1 MPPRHRL
8 FHSRP
13 ERSAGFFIPVQF
25 MTTDQATKIVSKYEP
40 QVVLATYNILFTNDI
55 VCGEIIDAFSRL
67 EKSPLFRQ
75 RTKQLARQA
84 VLAQKSY
91 ERLVNE
97 IISDRCTF
105 FADANETFA
114 EEVNRHVQI
123 LYWSI
128 KREMDKHNVEHS
140 DVLSKLETARTLC
153 DFACQQFDK
162 RLEELKQT
170 DRRFSGFHLD
180 YLRLTNLLRLMN
192 ELMRTFYLPCLL
204 DFNTPEC
211 LSAIDILAK
220 KLVDADRIARA
231 ISV

>member
-1 MPPRHRL
+1 
-8 FHSRP
+8 
-13 ERSAGFFIPVQF
+13 
-25 MTTDQATKIVSKYEP
+25 MTRDLANRIVSKHEP
-40 QVVLATYNILFTNDI
+40 LVVLATYNILFTNDI

-114 EEVNRHVQI
+114 EEVNRHVQV
-123 LYWSI
+123 LYWCI

-204 DFNTPEC
+204 DFNTPGC

-220 KLVDADRIARA
+220 KLVDADKIARA
-231 ISV
+231 ISVD

>member
-1 MPPRHRL
+1 
-8 FHSRP
+8 
-13 ERSAGFFIPVQF
+13 
-25 MTTDQATKIVSKYEP
+25 MTIDQANQIVSKYEP
-40 QVVLATYNILFTNDI
+40 MVVPCTYNILFTNDI

-153 DFACQQFDK
+153 DFACKQFDK
-162 RLEELKQT
+162 RLEELRGK
-170 DRRFSGFHLD
+170 DPRFRSFHLS
-180 YLRLTNLLRLMN
+180 YLRLTNLLRLLD
-192 ELMRTFYLPCLL
+192 ELMRTFRIPPAVDL
-204 DFNTPEC
+204 NTPEC
-211 LSAIDILAK
+211 LAAIDVLAR
-220 KLVDADRIARA
+220 KLLDGELIAKA
-231 ISV
+231 ISA

>member
-1 MPPRHRL
+1 
-8 FHSRP
+8 
-13 ERSAGFFIPVQF
+13 
-25 MTTDQATKIVSKYEP
+25 MTQDQATQIVSKYEP
-40 QVVLATYNILFTNDI
+40 LVVLATYNILFTNDI
-55 VCGEIIDAFSRL
+55 VCANVIDSIEGLKRTSL
-67 EKSPLFRQ
+67 YRQ
-75 RTKQLARQA
+75 RIKQLARKTDDA
-84 VLAQKSY
+84 RKDY
-91 ERLVNE
+91 EKLVNK
-97 IISDRCTF
+97 IISDRCAF

-114 EEVNRHVQI
+114 EEVNRHVKI

-128 KREMDKHNVEHS
+128 KREMDKHSVEHS

-211 LSAIDILAK
+211 LYAIDILAK